1 MTKHIR
7 KEHPAEPIQDDQDA
21 EYSDVEPSDEE
32 ALEDDIE
39 DIKEEADNPY
49 QDSIDFKDPRLSRPL
64 SSYHANLWPLPG
76 QTVQRPSPLH
86 LQRSTIPRSEAST
99 HEIKPERTSSSTP
112 IRSLTDPYSDGSMRS
127 AGPDSVPMH
136 PTLSHGITTS
146 AVAQQYQFRNHDNSV
161 GLWSPS
167 QDSPTSLGTSSPSS
181 ASTQAH
187 PMYTSQPYQ
196 LQATSL
202 PAHEHMPYPHDG
214 MIPNIQ
220 QPMND
225 LAVHEIHLDQ
235 PQPHQYRNMASTPVQ
250 QQQQQYDDGV
260 PQHVSQQDQ
269 YISMSRDPSQH
280 HSYAEAP
287 PQAAVHYQGSV
298 PPTPAPHQAIP
309 QYTTTLP
316 EEATYHPPQY
326 LPVENFPVGN
336 QYYLP
341 VNRVNHFTQSNPD
354 WLEEFKPAHT
364 WYHPLPNDRIEGWQ

>member
-21 EYSDVEPSDEE
+21 EYSDVEQSDEE

-39 DIKEEADNPY
+39 DIKEEADSPY
-49 QDSIDFKDPRLSRPL
+49 QDSIDVKDPRLSRPL

-214 MIPNIQ
+214 MISNIQ

-235 PQPHQYRNMASTPVQ
+235 PQPHQYRNMASTPV

-298 PPTPAPHQAIP
+298 
-309 QYTTTLP
+309 L
-316 EEATYHPPQY
+316 
-326 LPVENFPVGN
+326 
-336 QYYLP
+336 
-341 VNRVNHFTQSNPD
+341 
-354 WLEEFKPAHT
+354 
-364 WYHPLPNDRIEGWQ
+364 PLPHRIKPSHSTQPLCPKRQPITNPNICLWRTSLSAINTTYLLTG